1 MTVHSSGGDL
11 FKHKTMAF
19 CSVAG
24 VEQGLC
30 RGGSGKRQSSAIITL
45 MEPVE
50 EGIIALK
57 IMAAKY
63 FELVLKGIK

>member
-1 MTVHSSGGDL
+1 
-11 FKHKTMAF
+11 MAF
-19 CSVAG
+19 RPVVD
-24 VEQGLC
+24 VEWSMGIC
-30 RGGSGKRQSSAIITL
+30 ESGKRQSSAIITL

>member
-1 MTVHSSGGDL
+1 
-11 FKHKTMAF
+11 MAF
-19 CSVAG
+19 RLFADMEESMGIC
-24 VEQGLC
+24 E
-30 RGGSGKRQSSAIITL
+30 SGKDESSAIITL

-63 FELVLKGIK
+63 LELVLKGMK